1 MATSLNTDRT
11 VQAMD
16 TWAEFK
22 KYLDGTYFSGAFAYE
37 EDTAVYRI
45 VTEPLAGIRREL
57 HIVKNGN
64 PDQIEFETSY
74 KGLAPRLGV
83 SWPAKQG
90 EAGSHAQRWM
100 FGLSDGTAFI
110 SPALEHVT
118 AVSPHAVRLT
128 DGTAFYKAP
137 VGTQL
142 PAALVGGRL
151 DSNLG
156 SWLGSIAPT
165 VGQKNS
171 ANSIPVVLATDQS
184 VLTVTGSVSVGGS
197 VSITGDPA
205 EGKVNTAPPDQA
217 MQIGGPDAGGTF
229 RASYQYDLST
239 GNQKEYALGV
249 SLRVDN
255 GAGASEA
262 FGTAAFPVFVA
273 QGSEG
278 THAQRWMV
286 GLSDGVAFIN
296 PATDRTTA
304 SAPFSVRLSDGS
316 AFYSAP
322 VATQLPSA
330 LVGGRLDSNIGSWL
344 GSTAPT
350 VGQKTSAN
358 SIPVVL
364 ASDQGILPV
373 SALGDTTATGA
384 LGVLNAAVTLALAG
398 FGGAGFQLAAGTLI
412 GTLVAEV
419 SYDAGT
425 TWVATFF
432 ADPSTSAR
440 APTLVFATANTATG
454 RSLVIPD
461 GATHVRVRVSA
472 FGSGT
477 ANGTVKATVNS
488 VPVVTPV
495 QVQHSGKATYAT
507 VIRNFVPIS
516 NATDMITISGS
527 ASRTIRVTRGILTAT
542 QTTAGTNE
550 FFVIKRSTANSGG
563 TSAAATVVPYDR
575 LNPAAS
581 AAVVTYSANPVT
593 LGTTVGNVTVPKVLC
608 PTTTSLADR
617 DTVFDFTL
625 GGLTQGIV
633 LRGTGDVLALS
644 FNGVSIPSGLNINF
658 TLEWVEELHGTVH
671 LYPAEVR

>member
-22 KYLDGTYFSGAFAYE
+22 KYLDGTYFSGAFSYE
-37 EDTAVYRI
+37 DDPTVYRI
-45 VTEPLAGIRREL
+45 VTEPLAGIRREV
-57 HIVKNGN
+57 HIVKDGN
-64 PDQIEFETSY
+64 PDQLDFEASY

-90 EAGSHAQRWM
+90 ESGSHAQRWM

-110 SPALEHVT
+110 SPALEHT
-118 AVSPHAVRLT
+118 AAASPHAVRLT
-128 DGTAFYKAP
+128 DGAAFYKAP

-151 DSNLG
+151 DSNMG
-156 SWLGSIAPT
+156 SWFGSTAPT
-165 VGQKNS
+165 IGQKNS

-184 VLTVTGSVSVGGS
+184 TLTVTGSVSVGGS
-197 VSITGDPA
+197 VTVTGDPA
-205 EGKVNTAPPDQA
+205 ENKVNDAPPSQA
-217 MQIGGPDAGGTF
+217 MQIGGPDVGGRF
-229 RASYQYDLST
+229 RTPYQHDLST
-239 GNQKEYALGV
+239 GNQSEYALGV
-249 SLRVDN
+249 SLRIDN

-304 SAPFSVRLSDGS
+304 SAPFSVRLSDGA

-322 VATQLPSA
+322 VATQLPST
-330 LVGGRLDSNIGSWL
+330 LVGGRLDTNNGAWL

-364 ASDQGILPV
+364 ASDQATLSV
-373 SALGDTTATGA
+373 SALADTTATGA
-384 LGVLNAAVTLALAG
+384 LGALNAAVSLALAG

-425 TWVATFF
+425 TWVASFF

-440 APTLVFATANTATG
+440 SATLVFTAANTATA

-461 GATHVRVRVSA
+461 GATNARVRVSA
-472 FGSGT
+472 FTSGT
-477 ANGTVKATVNS
+477 ANGTVKATTNS

-495 QVQHSGKATYAT
+495 QVQHSGKATYVA

-516 NATDMITISGS
+516 NATDMITITGS
-527 ASRTIRVTRGILTAT
+527 ATRTIRVTRGILTTT

-550 FFVIKRSTANSGG
+550 FFVLKRSTANAGG
-563 TSAAATVVPYDR
+563 TSAAATRVAYDS
-575 LNPAAS
+575 LNPAATAS
-581 AAVVTYSANPVT
+581 VVTYSANPVT
-593 LGTTVGNVTVPKVLC
+593 LGTLVGNLMVPKVLS
-608 PTTTSLADR
+608 PVATSLIGR
-617 DTVFDFTL
+617 ETLFDFTL
-625 GGLTQGIV
+625 QGITQGIV
-633 LRGTGDVLALS
+633 LRGTSETLALN
-644 FNGVSIPSGLNINF
+644 FNGVSIPAGLNLNF
-658 TLEWVEELHGTVH
+658 TLEWVEE
-671 LYPAEVR
+671 